1 MINNP
6 RNTNEK
12 RQEFEVTVF
21 LKKSDIC
28 YFFAKIY
35 RKIIFILYINAWNKQ
50 MFEFYWKVIGRNKW
64 I

>member
-35 RKIIFILYINAWNKQ
+35 RKIIFILYINA
-50 MFEFYWKVIGRNKW
+50 
-64 I
+64 